1 MWMLLRHL
9 FAIAVVSGV
18 IFILFAQALLLRSPP
33 HVIWGAI
40 FVAMNLIFI
49 PLLEEP
55 QLEER
60 FGDSYRRYCRHV
72 PRFVPRLPPWEG

>member
-1 MWMLLRHL
+1 M
-9 FAIAVVSGV
+9 S
-18 IFILFAQALLLRSPP
+18 
-33 HVIWGAI
+33 
-40 FVAMNLIFI
+40 LIFI